1 MSWELTTAGMEI
13 FTGIASGEGAWKKK
27 VSLRPVRS
35 YKFQH
40 LTVNT
45 AVTVRHNQA
54 VGVFSVI
61 MTRRSTPSAALC
73 LVIDNKQQ
81 RGKEISH
88 FPVRRRAQI
97 TGSWQRTPLRV
108 PDADRLRGWERQI
121 CMANWIFECVKQ
133 ANRPVRCVKFPLPYL
148 CLLSYSR
155 RCSVFEVKM

>member
-1 MSWELTTAGMEI
+1 MSLELMTTEMEF

-27 VSLRPVRS
+27 VSLRLVRS

-61 MTRRSTPSAALC
+61 MMRPSTPSAALC

-88 FPVRRRAQI
+88 FLIRRRAQI
-97 TGSWQRTPLRV
+97 YGLLTTYAVACARCRQTQKGG
-108 PDADRLRGWERQI
+108 RGKHARRIEFLNPWNKQTDPCAAQI
-121 CMANWIFECVKQ
+121 
-133 ANRPVRCVKFPLPYL
+133 
-148 CLLSYSR
+148 S
-155 RCSVFEVKM
+155 CSVPVFAVIF